1 MGTTITSDL
10 SWSKNT
16 KKIVQDSNKRM
27 QFLHRA
33 KKFTNNV
40 GDLKKIYML
49 QIRSKLEQSAAVW
62 HSSLNKK
69 DSKDLERVQKSAL
82 KVILGDRYRGY
93 EDALRIIKLD
103 SLEERRL
110 KICLKFAQQCLRN
123 EKMRDMFPKNKSD
136 HGMKKRNVEKFAV
149 KKAVTERFR
158 KSAIPSMQRLLNKDD
173 KRKRDMFKIIENSV
187 PVNYDSL

>member
-1 MGTTITSDL
+1 
-10 SWSKNT
+10 
-16 KKIVQDSNKRM
+16 M

-82 KVILGDRYRGY
+82 KVILGDRYNNY
-93 EDALRIIKLD
+93 EEALKTIRID
-103 SLEERRL
+103 SLEERRQKL
-110 KICLKFAQQCLRN
+110 CLKFAQQCLRN
-123 EKMRDMFPKNKSD
+123 DKMRDMFPKSQSD
-136 HGMKKRNVEKFAV
+136 HKMAKRNVEKGSIKTVARAANLFYS
-149 KKAVTERFR
+149 FR
-158 KSAIPSMQRLLNKDD
+158 HMSALLAL
-173 KRKRDMFKIIENSV
+173 RTM
-187 PVNYDSL
+187 

>member
-16 KKIVQDSNKRM
+16 KAIVKDSNKRM

-33 KKFTNNV
+33 KKFTNNF

-62 HSSLNKK
+62 HSSLTRK

-82 KVILGDRYRGY
+82 KVILGDKYTSY
-93 EDALRIIKLD
+93 KEALKTIRID
-103 SLEERRL
+103 SLEERRQ
-110 KICLKFAQQCLRN
+110 KICLRFAQQCLKN
-123 EKMRDMFPKNKSD
+123 EKLIGKGLRHQCHLLHCCLM
-136 HGMKKRNVEKFAV
+136 
-149 KKAVTERFR
+149 VTR
-158 KSAIPSMQRLLNKDD
+158 SPDPSIRSRLAS
-173 KRKRDMFKIIENSV
+173 I
-187 PVNYDSL
+187 